1 MIADPQ
7 NPALMPMLTLAVVE
21 DLDEV
26 RRLSPRELQRS
37 AVASADV
44 LCASLDVVIRDAPLR
59 RKAERE
65 EFRSLWKAL
74 VRGIAIAALQPGG
87 ATILGQHFDAT
98 KWPFCGSRKG
108 AA

>member
-1 MIADPQ
+1 MIVAPP

-26 RRLSPRELQRS
+26 RQLNSRELQRS
-37 AVASADV
+37 AIASADV
-44 LCASLDVVIRDAPLR
+44 LCASLDVVIRDARLR
-59 RKAERE
+59 SGAERE

-74 VRGIAIAALQPGG
+74 VRGIAIASMQPGG
-87 ATILGQHFDAT
+87 TTILGQHFDAM
-98 KWPFCGSRKG
+98 KWPFCDAQKG